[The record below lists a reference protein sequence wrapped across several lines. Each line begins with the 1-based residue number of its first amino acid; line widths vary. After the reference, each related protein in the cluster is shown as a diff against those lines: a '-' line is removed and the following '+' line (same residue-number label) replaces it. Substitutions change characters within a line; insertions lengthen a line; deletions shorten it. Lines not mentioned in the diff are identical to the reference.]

1 MQELR
6 DLASFLNVHSVN
18 LLHSGNLSV
27 KLTVTAGFTTC
38 MLIRPLNTGTGHAKE
53 RGISRPTTVIS

>member
-27 KLTVTAGFTTC
+27 KLAATLLLLSPKADTQLTITWRVEG
-38 MLIRPLNTGTGHAKE
+38 
-53 RGISRPTTVIS
+53 